1 MSEEAPGPDIFAEL
15 LSLLAP
21 ERLLHH
27 PRATGEGVRIAIDD
41 FAMTRTAVSHL
52 SELPVDS
59 LKIDR
64 SFISDLTQLP
74 ESQAIVSSII
84 SLARSYGLRT
94 VAEGVESV
102 EQLKILDSLG
112 CEQSQ
117 GYLHSPAVSAE
128 QVESVIAGRSR

>member
-1 MSEEAPGPDIFAEL
+1 MS
-15 LSLLAP
+15 
-21 ERLLHH
+21 H
-27 PRATGEGVRIAIDD
+27 
-41 FAMTRTAVSHL
+41 HL
-52 SELPVDS
+52 SQLPVDS

-64 SFISDLTQLP
+64 SFVNDLTQLR
-74 ESQAIVSSII
+74 ESQTIVSSII
-84 SLARSYGLRT
+84 AVARTYGLRT

-128 QVESVIAGRSR
+128 QIELMVAGRSQ